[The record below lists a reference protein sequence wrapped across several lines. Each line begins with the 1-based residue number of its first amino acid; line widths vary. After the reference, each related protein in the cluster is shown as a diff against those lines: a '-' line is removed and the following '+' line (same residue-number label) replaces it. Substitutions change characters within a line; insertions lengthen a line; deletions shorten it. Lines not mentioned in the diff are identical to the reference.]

1 MLKLF
6 AMIGGVCV
14 GLVFVIGGEGEGEGE
29 GEGGFVKEYVA
40 MLQWKGWGSGKII
53 YLFL

>member
-6 AMIGGVCV
+6 AVIGGVCG

-29 GEGGFVKEYVA
+29 GGFAKE
-40 MLQWKGWGSGKII
+40 
-53 YLFL
+53 